1 MEFDTVNPEVVEQN
15 PAVGIGESNDVNAAD
30 LFAPEANSTSE
41 QPKETQTDAP
51 APQTDDR
58 RFTSD
63 EMSKAVQNRLKQERK
78 KAAYVLGDE
87 MLKERMRAD
96 NIDEAE
102 ALKRIREDRIKQK
115 AAQFKADPEKGFAE
129 LMRQQT
135 PVTVE
140 DTETTGA
147 ENVDALFGAIVNDI
161 QMGKVP
167 NGFDLNAHMSDPNRA
182 REFVD
187 LYKAFGMERACAM
200 SARMYASAPTQREIN
215 DALPKPINTNN
226 RYSPAK
232 PDIWAMSPEEFAK
245 MEQKMKTA
253 RAQGKTVNF

>member
-30 LFAPEANSTSE
+30 LFAPEANSASE

-78 KAAYVLGDE
+78 KAAYVLGEE

-96 NIDEAE
+96 NIDESE

-129 LMRQQT
+129 LIRQQNT
-135 PVTVE
+135 PVE
-140 DTETTGA
+140 DTRTTEA
-147 ENVDALFGAIVNDI
+147 NDVDAVFNAMVGDI
-161 QMGKVP
+161 QSGKVP

-187 LYKAFGMERACAM
+187 LYKAFGMERACEM
-200 SARMYASAPTQREIN
+200 SARMYAPAPTQKEIN
-215 DALPKPINTNN
+215 GALPKPINTNN
-226 RYSPAK
+226 RYTPST
-232 PDIWAMSPEEFAK
+232 PDVWSMTPEAFAK
-245 MEQKMKTA
+245 MEQRMKTA